1 MDNIEE
7 LKPTIAKYRYNNDD
21 KFALDLLNDM
31 SERRNIKRK
40 SKVTS
45 SIV

>member
-21 KFALDLLNDM
+21 KFALDHVNDM
-31 SERRNIKRK
+31 SRNAEI
-40 SKVTS
+40 
-45 SIV
+45 